1 MTLNNVNAD
10 NKLKLWD
17 MCSFIAQQNIEDD
30 IFFAQKENILT
41 FFNWWTQHERW
52 SVQLSEW

>member
-1 MTLNNVNAD
+1 MTLNNVNAN

-41 FFNWWTQHERW
+41 FFN
-52 SVQLSEW
+52 